1 MKKRIATIY
10 DHENCFTKTLSK
22 YIHIGIQSEN
32 VESKTYEA
40 KFICE
45 NLQLLD
51 EVDSIIFGTPT
62 YFGNVS
68 TNIKK
73 LMDSTVDIWDNK
85 GWNNKIAAGFTHSSA
100 LSGDKLGALMSIFIF
115 AQQHG
120 MMWIGVDLKSNETL
134 KNFDVKL
141 NRLGSWMGL
150 MTESPS
156 KDKEPEINV
165 SDIKTAEYFGARIAK
180 ITKKFQ

>member
-1 MKKRIATIY
+1 
-10 DHENCFTKTLSK
+10 
-22 YIHIGIQSEN
+22 
-32 VESKTYEA
+32 
-40 KFICE
+40 
-45 NLQLLD
+45 
-51 EVDSIIFGTPT
+51 
-62 YFGNVS
+62 
-68 TNIKK
+68 
-73 LMDSTVDIWDNK
+73 MDSTVDIWDNK

-156 KDKEPEINV
+156 KDKELEINV